1 MQAIWRLMTCNSL
14 PPPVWMSH
22 ENPPREKADWQQ
34 MEAALEKHGQMHV
47 LTPPPPPE
55 RRDAFLAQLNSVDLS
70 NIPTM
75 LEQSLAGAKERAK
88 KLEPFPD
95 TVSISDLSATEQA
108 ALRSSG
114 LEMIAKGEV
123 AALLLAGGQGTR
135 LGTNAPKGCYNIG
148 LPSGKSLFAY
158 HCERLIKVKRLA
170 AEHAKVAPS
179 SVRLKLIVM
188 TSSATDAETK
198 AFFARHQYFGL
209 LESDV
214 IFFEQGMVRTC
225 AAGGASGM
233 QLARAAAQ
241 LTMHLTPSTT

>member
-1 MQAIWRLMTCNSL
+1 
-14 PPPVWMSH
+14 
-22 ENPPREKADWQQ
+22 
-34 MEAALEKHGQMHV
+34 
-47 LTPPPPPE
+47 
-55 RRDAFLAQLNSVDLS
+55 
-70 NIPTM
+70 M

-95 TVSISDLSATEQA
+95 RCLSVTSLPQN
-108 ALRSSG
+108 RQRCGSG